1 MMIGLR
7 NQRNTR
13 VAVLEDMMSFIEVI
27 MSDLSLGLQT
37 NRTNTNK
44 TNNGCVDTMLH
55 AMQCSFDE
63 QDFVCVR
70 LLRKY
75 ICVHEQLPNEI

>member
-1 MMIGLR
+1 MMMIGLR

-44 TNNGCVDTMLH
+44 TNNGCVYTMLY

-75 ICVHEQLPNEI
+75 MCS